1 MEDWTG
7 RVHFYCSG
15 LMILW
20 GGLLVQVFL
29 FGSFSE
35 SEAKTFQSPPVAVKH
50 DSLEDGNLLPA
61 IQFGDLT
68 EQVVSVTG
76 KPTSSVAKL
85 DLQSE
90 ISHKSNGGSPRSPDI
105 QFPLHENGVAAPS
118 KLLSSQPETTPV
130 LESVNEDGPVIKEI
144 KTVPTPATE
153 VETACELKTS
163 NEVVEPETS
172 KLPQKSWAALVGVH
186 QTPGDGLKNPGQV
199 KNARVAGN
207 NKPAPEGSRRV
218 QPRGLLN
225 TGNSCFAN
233 ATLQALLSCP
243 PFLDLLHGIQAR
255 AVPQV
260 GVRYFFLVCYHM
272 HTSSTLLSVLA
283 LCLLNPNLFD
293 ATPVLHVF

>member
-1 MEDWTG
+1 M
-7 RVHFYCSG
+7 
-15 LMILW
+15 
-20 GGLLVQVFL
+20 

-35 SEAKTFQSPPVAVKH
+35 SEAKIFQSPPVAVKR
-50 DSLEDGNLLPA
+50 DSFKDGNLLPA

-68 EQVVSVTG
+68 EQVVSVAG
-76 KPTSSVAKL
+76 KPTSSVGKL

-90 ISHKSNGGSPRSPDI
+90 NSHKSNGGSPRSPNI
-105 QFPLHENGVAAPS
+105 QFPSRENGVAAPS

-130 LESVNEDGPVIKEI
+130 LESLKEDGPGIKEM
-144 KTVPTPATE
+144 KSVPAPATE

-207 NKPAPEGSRRV
+207 NKPPPEGLLKV

-243 PFLDLLHGIQAR
+243 PFVDLLQGIRAR

-260 GVRYFFLVCYHM
+260 RVCYFFLVCHHM
-272 HTSSTLLSVLA
+272 HTSSTLSSVLA
-283 LCLLNPNLFD
+283 LCLLNPNLFSCH
-293 ATPVLHVF
+293 TNVTCILTYNCVTCGTMTQETNY